1 MAQQE
6 QLTPFGHAL
15 AGALGGVFSNA
26 VVYPL
31 DTAKTRIQATGAS
44 EKDKKGKS
52 RDGSDRLSIIPLLM
66 RILKEEG
73 VKGCYGGF
81 GASMANTFF
90 MQYAYFFFY
99 SFVRTTYMKRLARK
113 QPSGKV
119 QQLST
124 SIELL
129 LGAVA
134 GALAQIFTLP
144 VSVIAT
150 RQQIGKSKSAGEA
163 ESSSFI
169 NVGREIV
176 KKDGVAGLWAG
187 IKPSMVLTVNPA
199 ITYGAFER
207 VKGAILASTSS
218 SKLTPGKAFLVG
230 ALSKTLATV
239 VTYPYIMAKV
249 RLQAGSAL
257 GSESDDSSSESES
270 ELSEIRGAEEGLQA
284 SYAEVTKSGY
294 NVTQVPKSSRK
305 TARLEK
311 SAIKLLG
318 KVLREDGVFGWY
330 QGMGAQITK
339 AVLAQAL
346 LFMLKDQFER
356 YALVI
361 MLFIRKISSPKP

>member
-1 MAQQE
+1 MAQQ

-44 EKDKKGKS
+44 EKDKKGKG

-73 VKGCYGGF
+73 VKGYYGGF

-99 SFVRTTYMKRLARK
+99 SFVRTTYMKRITRN
-113 QPSGKV
+113 QPPGKV

-150 RQQIGKSKSAGEA
+150 RQQIGKSKGPARA

-176 KKDGVAGLWAG
+176 KEDGVAGLWAG
-187 IKPSMVLTVNPA
+187 IKPSMVLTINPA

-207 VKGAILASTSS
+207 VKSIILASTSS

-257 GSESDDSSSESES
+257 GSELDDSNSESES
-270 ELSEIRGAEEGLQA
+270 ELSEIRGAEEGSLQA

-294 NVTQVPKSSRK
+294 NATQVPRPSRK
-305 TARLEK
+305 TARPEK
-311 SAIKLLG
+311 SAVRLLT

-330 QGMGAQITK
+330 QGMSAQITK

-361 MLFIRKISSPKP
+361 MLFIRKLRSPKP

>member
-1 MAQQE
+1 MVQQE

-31 DTAKTRIQATGAS
+31 DTAKTRIQATDTS
-44 EKDKKGKS
+44 EKDKKGKG
-52 RDGSDRLSIIPLLM
+52 RDGSDRLSIVPLLM

-73 VKGCYGGF
+73 VKGYYGGF

-99 SFVRTTYMKRLARK
+99 SFVRTAYIKRLTRK

-150 RQQIGKSKSAGEA
+150 RQQLGKSKKAGA
-163 ESSSFI
+163 KSSSFV

-176 KKDGVAGLWAG
+176 NEDGIAGLWAG

-207 VKGAILASTSS
+207 IKSIMLASTNS

-249 RLQAGSAL
+249 RLQAGST
-257 GSESDDSSSESES
+257 SESGLHDSSSESDS
-270 ELSEIRGAEEGLQA
+270 ELSEIRGVEEGGLNA
-284 SYAEVTKSGY
+284 SFAETEKP
-294 NVTQVPKSSRK
+294 Q
-305 TARLEK
+305 K
-311 SAIKLLG
+311 SAIRLLA
-318 KVLREDGVFGWY
+318 KVLREDGVLGWY

-356 YALVI
+356 YALLI
-361 MLFIRKISSPKP
+361 MVFIRKLRSPKPQ